1 MLKNKKMY
9 KYEYSKFG
17 ERKPKSKRL
26 IIIVAIIILLVI
38 ITIFI
43 KFNNNTA
50 KTLKIGNNSSSQE
63 IVDFVLNISSYE
75 TQIEVEVKSNKN
87 SNKYKIK
94 QTYINNENNRQEV
107 IEPSNI
113 QGVRIIRENNNLKIE
128 NTKLSL
134 TKIIENYKDIT
145 QNNLDLIDFIE
156 NYKNNTNSKFREENN
171 QIIMET
177 TATYTD
183 NNYQKYETL
192 YISKE
197 NGNPIKMEIKDTNQN
212 TIIYII
218 YNEIKI
224 NKVANEKIYAFKLFD
239 TLKEI

>member
-1 MLKNKKMY
+1 MHTKKTKNIY
-9 KYEYSKFG
+9 KNNKTNK
-17 ERKPKSKRL
+17 RK
-26 IIIVAIIILLVI
+26 III
-38 ITIFI
+38 ITIAIVLSIIIGIIFI
-43 KFNNNTA
+43 KNKNNTA
-50 KTLKIGNNSSSQE
+50 KTSKIGNNSTSQE
-63 IVDFVLNISSYE
+63 IVDYILNISSYE
-75 TQIEVEVKSNKN
+75 TQIDVEIKSNKN

-94 QTYINNENNRQEV
+94 QNYINNEKNTQEV

-113 QGVRIIRENNNLKIE
+113 QGVKIIKEGTNLRFE

-134 TKIIENYKDIT
+134 TKIIENYSDIT
-145 QNNLDLIDFIE
+145 QNNLDLVSFTE
-156 NYKNNTNSKFREENN
+156 NYKNNSNSKYKEENN

-177 TATYTD
+177 TVKTE

-192 YISKE
+192 YISRE
-197 NGNPIKMEIKDTNQN
+197 TGIPTKMEIKDTNQN

-224 NKVANEKIYAFKLFD
+224 NKTANEKIYAFKLFG

>member
-1 MLKNKKMY
+1 MSKKIKNKKIHEHHNQ
-9 KYEYSKFG
+9 KQTINK
-17 ERKPKSKRL
+17 RKMT
-26 IIIVAIIILLVI
+26 IIIAIIIL
-38 ITIFI
+38 ITITTIFFI
-43 KFNNNTA
+43 KNNNKTA
-50 KTLKIGNNSSSQE
+50 KTSKIGNNSSSQE
-63 IVDFVLNISSYE
+63 IVDYILNISSYE
-75 TQIEVEVKSNKN
+75 TQIDVEIKSNKN

-94 QTYINNENNRQEV
+94 QTYISSENSIQEV

-113 QGVRIIRENNNLKIE
+113 QGVKIIKEGTNLKIE

-134 TKIIENYKDIT
+134 TKIIENYPDIT
-145 QNNLDLIDFIE
+145 QNNLDLISFIE
-156 NYKNNTNSKFREENN
+156 SYKNNSNSKFKEENN

-177 TATYTD
+177 TAKTE

-197 NGNPIKMEIKDTNQN
+197 TGTPTKMEIKDTNQN

-224 NKVANEKIYAFKLFD
+224 NKTSNEKIYAFRLFD
-239 TLKEI
+239 TPKEI